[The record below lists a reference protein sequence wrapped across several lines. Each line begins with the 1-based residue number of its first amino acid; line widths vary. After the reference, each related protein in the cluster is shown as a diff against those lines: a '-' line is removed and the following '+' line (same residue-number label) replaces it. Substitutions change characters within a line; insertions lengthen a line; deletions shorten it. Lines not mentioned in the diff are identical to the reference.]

1 MFEGR
6 NPWRVD
12 SIEDFYVL
20 ECQECSFFTKQKDG
34 FQEYA
39 VKNYAA
45 LSHIL
50 FSESTIFDQHKFDLD
65 QIEFDADLSEFD
77 VKR

>member
-1 MFEGR
+1 MLEGR
-6 NPWRVD
+6 NPWQVD
-12 SIEDFYVL
+12 SIYVQK
-20 ECQECSFFTKQKDG
+20 CRECSFFTKQKNS
-34 FQEYA
+34 FQGNA
-39 VKNYAA
+39 VKNQAA

-50 FSESTIFDQHKFDLD
+50 FSESTIFDQHKFDVD